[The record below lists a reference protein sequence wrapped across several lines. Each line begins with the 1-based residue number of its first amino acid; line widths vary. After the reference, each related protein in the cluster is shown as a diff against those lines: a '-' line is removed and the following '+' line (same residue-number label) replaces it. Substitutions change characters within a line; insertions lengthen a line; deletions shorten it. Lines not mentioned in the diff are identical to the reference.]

1 MHASWFSYRQN
12 GNQRIQWGLS
22 YFFVFIPK
30 ASKKNPWNI
39 NDVYSMFQI
48 LLSGVSQGSILRP
61 LLFKTFINDM
71 FYFIR
76 SAQLLNFADDN
87 TIATYSNS
95 ADDWITDLQTQ
106 SENSIDWFRYKE
118 MVVNPDK
125 FQCVIINRLEK
136 LKNSYESLIDNHK
149 IESENS
155 VTLLSIEI
163 DNKLN

>member
-1 MHASWFSYRQN
+1 
-12 GNQRIQWGLS
+12 
-22 YFFVFIPK
+22 
-30 ASKKNPWNI
+30 
-39 NDVYSMFQI
+39 MFQI

-95 ADDWITDLQTQ
+95 ADDLITDLQTQ

-136 LKNSYESLIDNHK
+136 LKNSYKSLIDNHK

>member
-1 MHASWFSYRQN
+1 
-12 GNQRIQWGLS
+12 
-22 YFFVFIPK
+22 
-30 ASKKNPWNI
+30 
-39 NDVYSMFQI
+39 MFQI

-87 TIATYSNS
+87 RIATYSNS
-95 ADDWITDLQTQ
+95 ADDLITDLQTQ

>member
-1 MHASWFSYRQN
+1 
-12 GNQRIQWGLS
+12 
-22 YFFVFIPK
+22 
-30 ASKKNPWNI
+30 
-39 NDVYSMFQI
+39 MFQI
-48 LLSGVSQGSILRP
+48 LPSGVSQGSILRP

-95 ADDWITDLQTQ
+95 ADDLITDLQTQ

>member
-1 MHASWFSYRQN
+1 
-12 GNQRIQWGLS
+12 
-22 YFFVFIPK
+22 
-30 ASKKNPWNI
+30 
-39 NDVYSMFQI
+39 MFQI
-48 LLSGVSQGSILRP
+48 LFSGVSQGSILRP

-95 ADDWITDLQTQ
+95 ADDLITDLQTQ

>member
-1 MHASWFSYRQN
+1 
-12 GNQRIQWGLS
+12 
-22 YFFVFIPK
+22 
-30 ASKKNPWNI
+30 
-39 NDVYSMFQI
+39 MFQI

-95 ADDWITDLQTQ
+95 ADDLITDLQTQ
-106 SENSIDWFRYKE
+106 FENSIDWFRYKE

>member
-1 MHASWFSYRQN
+1 
-12 GNQRIQWGLS
+12 
-22 YFFVFIPK
+22 
-30 ASKKNPWNI
+30 
-39 NDVYSMFQI
+39 MFQI

-95 ADDWITDLQTQ
+95 ADDLITDLQTQ
-106 SENSIDWFRYKE
+106 PENSIDWFRYKE

>member
-1 MHASWFSYRQN
+1 
-12 GNQRIQWGLS
+12 
-22 YFFVFIPK
+22 
-30 ASKKNPWNI
+30 
-39 NDVYSMFQI
+39 MFQI

-95 ADDWITDLQTQ
+95 ADDLITDLQTQ

-125 FQCVIINRLEK
+125 FQCVIINRLEI

>member
-1 MHASWFSYRQN
+1 
-12 GNQRIQWGLS
+12 
-22 YFFVFIPK
+22 
-30 ASKKNPWNI
+30 
-39 NDVYSMFQI
+39 MFQI

-95 ADDWITDLQTQ
+95 ADDLITDLQTQ

-163 DNKLN
+163 DNNLN